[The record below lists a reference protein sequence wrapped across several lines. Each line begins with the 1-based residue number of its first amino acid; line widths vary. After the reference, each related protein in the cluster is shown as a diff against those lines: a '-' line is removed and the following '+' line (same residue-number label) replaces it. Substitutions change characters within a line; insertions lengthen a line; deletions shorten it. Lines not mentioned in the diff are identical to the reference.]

1 MQTNTPLAPEA
12 GSWFQEYFEM
22 LIENANPPF
31 EKSECKPKKPGK
43 GKPGKGEKPG
53 KGKKEETA

>member
-1 MQTNTPLAPEA
+1 
-12 GSWFQEYFEM
+12 M

-43 GKPGKGEKPG
+43 GKPGKG
-53 KGKKEETA
+53 KKEEKA